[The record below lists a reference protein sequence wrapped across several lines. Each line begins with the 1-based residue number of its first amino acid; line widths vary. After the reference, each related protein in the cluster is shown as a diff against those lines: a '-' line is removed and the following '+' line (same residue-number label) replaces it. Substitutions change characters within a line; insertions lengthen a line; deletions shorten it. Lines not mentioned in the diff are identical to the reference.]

1 MEYEAKAVFSAF
13 SPPKITNDNSASVFT
28 LDFYTIQIYTVT
40 LLRSLIMIH
49 NYCKLQYLKVF
60 LVNNGVER
68 VAASDN
74 GGGDEHVGDLAV
86 NRL

>member
-1 MEYEAKAVFSAF
+1 
-13 SPPKITNDNSASVFT
+13 
-28 LDFYTIQIYTVT
+28 
-40 LLRSLIMIH
+40 MIH

-86 NRL
+86 NCL